1 MIIHRGK
8 TQLVSVALCRQE
20 ADFVT
25 ENGGPIVL
33 EENQGFIG
41 QLLVTKVTFEAIE
54 ICENEIIYENYIFHR
69 RLCLKI
75 FKFYLFIY
83 LFNHSFIR
91 LLFYLSIYLLF

>member
-1 MIIHRGK
+1 MALKNLKNITRFIGQVLYENLAVGVVIIHRGK

-33 EENQGFIG
+33 EENKGFIG

-54 ICENEIIYENYIFHR
+54 ICYR
-69 RLCLKI
+69 RVRSI
-75 FKFYLFIY
+75 
-83 LFNHSFIR
+83 SFAGT
-91 LLFYLSIYLLF
+91 